1 FDTAGIRVSD
11 DELEKEGILRSRE
24 ALKNADLVLFVMD
37 AESGFS
43 HEIDSEIKN
52 LNPNVSVLKVF
63 NKIDIQDEKLNQIDF
78 YISAKSGNGMID
90 LINGLKSVG
99 LGEKIYTEK
108 DILVS
113 SLRHVNCLKNA
124 KENLQKAINT
134 LKSKLSAEFVASDI
148 RAAENALLELIG
160 EIAPDDILN
169 DIFSKFCIGK

>member
-1 FDTAGIRVSD
+1 
-11 DELEKEGILRSRE
+11 
-24 ALKNADLVLFVMD
+24 
-37 AESGFS
+37 
-43 HEIDSEIKN
+43 
-52 LNPNVSVLKVF
+52 
-63 NKIDIQDEKLNQIDF
+63 
-78 YISAKSGNGMID
+78 MID
-90 LINGLKSVG
+90 LINRLKSVG
-99 LGEKIYTEK
+99 LCENIYMEK

-113 SLRHVNCLKNA
+113 SIRHVNCLRNA